1 MEKQQNKYRINI
13 LKKIAL
19 LIFSLM
25 SIAINAKTTDGL
37 DYSAPKTYEI
47 GGIMVN
53 GADHLNNNTLISI
66 SGLEVGEK
74 IKIPGDN
81 ITSAITKLWK
91 QGLFADVNITIDK
104 IVEDLVYLNIDLKEH
119 SRLSKFK
126 FKGKKVSKSDVTT
139 LKEDLKLMRGKVL
152 TQNLINNSINKIKKF
167 YVNKGF
173 YNVSV
178 GYLTITDT
186 ATANSENLIFNITK
200 GKKVKIKE
208 IIVKGRSKI
217 LNPKKTILNRKD
229 TVYAVSN

>member
-25 SIAINAKTTDGL
+25 SIAINAQTTDGL

-91 QGLFADVNITIDK
+91 QGLFADVNITIEK
-104 IVEDLVYLNIDLKEH
+104 IDGEVV
-119 SRLSKFK
+119 F
-126 FKGKKVSKSDVTT
+126 
-139 LKEDLKLMRGKVL
+139 
-152 TQNLINNSINKIKKF
+152 
-167 YVNKGF
+167 
-173 YNVSV
+173 
-178 GYLTITDT
+178 
-186 ATANSENLIFNITK
+186 
-200 GKKVKIKE
+200 
-208 IIVKGRSKI
+208 
-217 LNPKKTILNRKD
+217 PKH
-229 TVYAVSN
+229 